1 MSSSKFKP
9 LQITIT
15 GGAKSGKTTV
25 MKTIGEELGI
35 YSLSTGDMFRC
46 HA

>member
-1 MSSSKFKP
+1 MSKKLP
-9 LQITIT
+9 LLRITIT
-15 GGAKSGKTTV
+15 GGAKSGKTTI
-25 MKTIGEELGI
+25 MKKIGQELGI